1 LHRALDW
8 ARSERRDAGAGLPGF
23 TLDVQDSIGGRITA
37 VRYPSATAK
46 IGTQAASHRKERHGM
61 AHLRDVRA
69 LTLEGAKAM
78 AEAAERLALER
89 GWTVAV
95 AVVDAAGGLI
105 LFHCL
110 DETQPASQD
119 IAVLKARTAAR
130 LHRPTKAL
138 EDTIAGGRVALLS
151 VPNMLSLEGGLP
163 VRVNNKVIG
172 AIGVSGMTS
181 PQDAEVAA
189 AGVAAFRRNP

>member
-1 LHRALDW
+1 
-8 ARSERRDAGAGLPGF
+8 
-23 TLDVQDSIGGRITA
+23 
-37 VRYPSATAK
+37 
-46 IGTQAASHRKERHGM
+46 M
-61 AHLRDVRA
+61 AHLRDARA

-78 AEAAERLALER
+78 AEAAERLASER

-138 EDTIAGGRVALLS
+138 EDSIAGGRVALLS
-151 VPNMLSLEGGLP
+151 VPAMLSLEGGVP
-163 VRVNNKVIG
+163 VRMKDKVIG

-181 PQDAEVAA
+181 VQDAEVAA
-189 AGVAAFRRNP
+189 AGVAAFRGNA